1 MNRITYWRI
10 PLFLRSKFMTSMMK
24 KLLIALAFGFQA
36 LFVCAQ
42 SDDAVLMKVDNRPVS
57 VGEFKYIYEKNNGKE
72 ATYTEKSIREYLDLY
87 SRFKLKV
94 ARARDLKLDTI
105 QSLNDELNGY
115 KRQLANSYLTD
126 REIMDHLLKE
136 LQERQK
142 EDIQFSHILISAPEK
157 STDSVKMAAF
167 AKAEKIKKEIDLGK
181 SFEAAAKEYS
191 DDKGTGI
198 NGGDLGFFTAMLP
211 EGFYDVENA
220 LYTLPIGKV
229 SAPLKSKIGYHLIK
243 VVGKRP
249 ARGTISVAH
258 ILIKHINKSDE
269 PKTKIDEAYNQLLS
283 GVDFGKVAAQYSED
297 KQSAQSGGYLPT
309 FGINTYDTAF
319 EDAAF
324 ALKNDGDIS
333 KPIQTKTGWH
343 IIKRIKKMDADMD
356 FAVFKKMYEPRIKKD
371 ERFTLAK
378 KRLVA
383 DIKKSSG
390 YKENEDVFNRFTSTL
405 NEEFLSF
412 KWAPDLSADIMKERI
427 MSFGGDTN
435 YTTGDFASFC
445 KKNTKSRLKYD
456 KTATAVKEV
465 ASALLLEF
473 SEEKA
478 IDYEQKMLEVKYPD
492 FKALMREY
500 EEGILLF
507 EATKRAVWDRANQDS
522 TGLAAY
528 HQKYQDNYKTEEK
541 GALITYTVKTTEQK
555 EAEKVAKYAAK
566 KSAEEVMKK
575 FNKKTQMVSYVEETM
590 ERQNPKLSALT
601 WQKDFQTA
609 VAKSEDGQGFVFS
622 KISQIFPVRNKTLKE
637 ARGYVVAD
645 YQEKEWIKE
654 LMASY
659 KVEIMNDVVKKLA
672 K

>member
-1 MNRITYWRI
+1 
-10 PLFLRSKFMTSMMK
+10 MMK
-24 KLLIALAFGFQA
+24 KLLLALVFGFPVLA
-36 LFVCAQ
+36 ANAQ
-42 SDDAVLMKVDNRPVS
+42 SDDAVLMKVDNRPIT

-72 ATYTEKSIREYLDLY
+72 ATYTEKSIREYLELY

-126 REIMDHLLKE
+126 REIMDHLLKQ

-142 EDIQFSHILISAPEK
+142 EDVQFSHILVSAPEK
-157 STDSVKMAAF
+157 STDSVKVAAL
-167 AKAEKIKKEIDLGK
+167 AKAEKIKKEIDMGK

-220 LYTLPIGKV
+220 LYTLPNGKV
-229 SAPLKSKIGYHLIK
+229 SAPIKSKIGYHLIK

-258 ILIKHINKSDE
+258 ILIKNNNKSEE
-269 PKTKIDEAYNQLLS
+269 PKTKIEEAYNQLL
-283 GVDFGKVAAQYSED
+283 GGADFAKVAAQYSED
-297 KQSAQSGGYLPT
+297 KQTAQNGGYLPT

-324 ALKNDGDIS
+324 ALQNDGDIS

-356 FAVFKKMYEPRIKKD
+356 YAAFKKMYEPRIKKD
-371 ERFTLAK
+371 ERFTVAK

-383 DIKKSSG
+383 DIKNASG
-390 YKENEDVFNRFTSTL
+390 FKENEDVFNRFTAGL

-412 KWAPDLSADIMKERI
+412 KWTPDLTTEIMKENL
-427 MSFGGDTN
+427 MSFGGDTQ
-435 YTTGDFASFC
+435 YTVGEFASFC

-456 KTATAVKEV
+456 KNATAVKEV
-465 ASALLLEF
+465 ARALLLEF

-478 IDYEQKMLEVKYPD
+478 IDYEQKLLEVKYPD

-541 GALITYTVKTTEQK
+541 AALLTYTVKTTEMD
-555 EAEKVAKYAAK
+555 EAEKVAKFAAK
-566 KSAEEVMKK
+566 KNADEVMKK
-575 FNKKTQMVSYVEETM
+575 FNKKTQMVSYVEETL
-590 ERQNPKLSALT
+590 EKQNPKFASMT
-601 WQKDFQTA
+601 WQKDFQTT
-609 VAKSEDGQGFVFS
+609 VTKSEDGQGFVFS

-645 YQEKEWIKE
+645 YQDYLEKEWIKE
-654 LMASY
+654 LGASY